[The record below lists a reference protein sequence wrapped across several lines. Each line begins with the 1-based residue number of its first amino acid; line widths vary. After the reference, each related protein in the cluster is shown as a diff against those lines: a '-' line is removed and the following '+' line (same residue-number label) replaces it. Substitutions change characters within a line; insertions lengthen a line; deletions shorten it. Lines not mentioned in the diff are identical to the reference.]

1 MYKIL
6 IKYPSDKVKNLYQS
20 HGTTTTSAT
29 GEPTFTEFSTDD
41 VDTLKAELTNIDKK
55 FGFENIKVIKEVEV
69 NYSVDV
75 N

>member
-6 IKYPSDKVKNLYQS
+6 IKYPSDKVKNLYQF

-29 GEPTFTEFSTDD
+29 GESTFTEFSTDNI
-41 VDTLKAELTNIDKK
+41 DTLKAELTNLDKK